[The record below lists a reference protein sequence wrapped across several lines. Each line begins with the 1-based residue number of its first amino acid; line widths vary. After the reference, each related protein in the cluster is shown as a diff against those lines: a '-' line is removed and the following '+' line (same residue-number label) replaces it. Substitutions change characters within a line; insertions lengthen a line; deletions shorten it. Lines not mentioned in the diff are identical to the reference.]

1 MEEDYIRKILAAELD
16 ESLLHKKQ
24 MEVDSLLEI
33 TSAINQNSSAKDL
46 YQIYGFT
53 LRAQMKINRL
63 IVFYHE
69 DENWKCVHSMGV
81 PKEQLKDI
89 EVNSDWLKFREPIV
103 GEDYGLE
110 FPLNLKTLF
119 NVYHKNKPL
128 ALVLT
133 SELEGG
139 LGEDKPSK
147 MIFIRTIT
155 NIVTVAIENKRL
167 FKKQLSQV
175 QMEKEMELA
184 SKMQNMLI
192 PQSLPN
198 DPALNI
204 SAIYIPH
211 FNIGGDYYDVVRI
224 NENEILGC
232 IADVSGKGISAAL
245 LMANFQA
252 LLRLLSKETKSL
264 TQLVEKLN
272 ESVTEITRGERF
284 ITFFVA
290 RYNQKTRKLCYI
302 NSGHP
307 PPLVISDSST
317 EPIRLKEGSTII
329 GAFDKLPK
337 IEEKS
342 VTVPLNALMVMYTD
356 GLTDLTNE
364 KGAFF
369 DEQLLTDF
377 LTEQTYP
384 DSKSFNNAL
393 LKRLSSFREDEEF
406 SDDISILSWK
416 FD

>member
-1 MEEDYIRKILAAELD
+1 MEENYIRKILAAELD

-33 TSAINQNSSAKDL
+33 TRAINQNSSAKDL

-53 LRAQMKINRL
+53 LRAQMKIDRL

-69 DENWKCVHSMGV
+69 DDNWECVHSMRIK
-81 PKEQLKDI
+81 KEQLKDI
-89 EVNSDWLKFREPIV
+89 EVNPDWLKYREPII
-103 GEDYGLE
+103 GADYGLE
-110 FPLNLKTLF
+110 FPLGLKTLF
-119 NVYHKNKPL
+119 TVYHKNKPL
-128 ALVLT
+128 AIVLT

-139 LGEDKPSK
+139 LGEDQASK

-252 LLRLLSKETKSL
+252 LLRLLSKETNSL
-264 TQLVEKLN
+264 TKLVEKLN
-272 ESVTEITRGERF
+272 ENVTEITQGERF

-290 RYNQKTRKLCYI
+290 RYNQATRKLCYI

-307 PPLVISDSST
+307 PPLIVSNSSKDI
-317 EPIRLKEGSTII
+317 IRLKEGSTII

-342 VTVPLNALMVMYTD
+342 ITVPPNALMVMYTD

-364 KGAFF
+364 NGDFF
-369 DEQLLTDF
+369 DEPLLTDF
-377 LTEQTYP
+377 LTEQTY
-384 DSKSFNNAL
+384 SNSEFFNTAL
-393 LKRLSSFREDEEF
+393 LERLSSFKNNEKF